1 MSDRGSGSGLR
12 PRLDRAAVRAHLVDV
27 NDGIVATA
35 GVVEG
40 LLAAGASLTTIVVA
54 ALGAMV
60 GGGVALG
67 GMKYSEAAD
76 EQDAELAVLAE
87 ERRLHELQPEEE
99 LAELAALYEEK
110 GLSPDLARRVADELS
125 TTDAL
130 RHHAELEYGIT
141 IGDDRATPIGTAVLA
156 GLAFMVGAGLPL
168 LVSVLAPAAWR
179 VPLTVVAV
187 VAALGGTAT
196 VVARLGGLRVGRT
209 VLRTVVIG
217 LLTMLLTLAGG
228 SLFVL

>member
-1 MSDRGSGSGLR
+1 
-12 PRLDRAAVRAHLVDV
+12 
-27 NDGIVATA
+27 
-35 GVVEG
+35 
-40 LLAAGASLTTIVVA
+40 
-54 ALGAMV
+54 
-60 GGGVALG
+60 
-67 GMKYSEAAD
+67 
-76 EQDAELAVLAE
+76 

-110 GLSPDLARRVADELS
+110 GLSPDLARRAPDELS

-156 GLAFMVGAGLPL
+156 GLAFMVGAAGPVV
-168 LVSVLAPAAWR
+168 VSVRAVAVPCVVGVVAPAAWR

-187 VAALGGTAT
+187 VTALGGTAT

-209 VLRTVVIG
+209 VLRT
-217 LLTMLLTLAGG
+217 
-228 SLFVL
+228 